1 MFRNFIGRKSAVPHK
16 KEVPDVSIIIPTY
29 NVEKYIEQCL
39 RSLLAQKY
47 EKFEI
52 ICIDDGSDDHTVAII
67 KKYMNMDGRI
77 RLYELP
83 HCGKAG
89 VMRNFGMEKAEGE
102 YCLFLDGDDFFEPEL
117 VGHTLKRIREDQS
130 DICLFDARLYY
141 EKSGNFIDAGH
152 MLKKEYVPQ
161 TVPFEGK
168 KYPYVFN
175 ISTGC
180 PWTKLYRKSFIK
192 EHNLQF
198 METHRSNDLY
208 FVCVSLALAKR
219 ITVLEEKLVN
229 YRKSSGSLQANN
241 ASSPWDW
248 YEALKAVKKKLT
260 ELGIYQEVEASYKN
274 YVLDVSFYNLESM
287 GNAEVFSAVY
297 EKLQKEVFQEFGM
310 ENLKKEEINSWNEK
324 KYEQYLQLKADTEK
338 EYLFY
343 KLKDLKK
350 ENQYWMERARKAEQ
364 DTKSNI
370 VYITVRN
377 IWIMVRRILRK
388 KSN

>member
-1 MFRNFIGRKSAVPHK
+1 MQHE
-16 KEVPDVSIIIPTY
+16 KEIPDVSIIIPTY

-39 RSLLAQKY
+39 KSLFAQKY
-47 EKFEI
+47 KNFEI
-52 ICIDDGSDDHTVAII
+52 ICVDDGSDDQTVFII
-67 KKYMNMDGRI
+67 KKYMRLNKRI

-89 VMRNFGMEKAEGE
+89 IMRNLGIEKAKGE

-117 VGHTLKRIREDQS
+117 VGDTLKRIREDKS

-161 TVPFEGK
+161 KIPFEGK
-168 KYPYVFN
+168 SFPYIFN

-180 PWTKLYRKSFIK
+180 PWTKLYRKNFIK
-192 EHNLQF
+192 ENNLQF

-208 FVCVSLALAKR
+208 FVCISLAMAKR
-219 ITVLEEKLVN
+219 VTILEEKLVN

-241 ASSPWDW
+241 ANSPWDW
-248 YEALKAVKKKLT
+248 YEALKAVRTKLM
-260 ELGIYQEVEASYKN
+260 ELGIYEDVEYSYKN

-287 GNAEVFSAVY
+287 GNAQVFSMVY
-297 EKLQKEVFQEFGM
+297 EKIKKEIFKELGM
-310 ENLKKEEINSWNEK
+310 EELKKEEINSWNEK
-324 KYEQYLQLKADTEK
+324 YYEQYLQLKASGEK

-343 KLKDLKK
+343 RIKELKK

-364 DTKSNI
+364 DTKNNI
-370 VYITVRN
+370 IYITARN
-377 IWIMVRRILRK
+377 IWIMARRILRK
-388 KSN
+388 KGN

>member
-1 MFRNFIGRKSAVPHK
+1 MQHE
-16 KEVPDVSIIIPTY
+16 KEIPDVSIIIPTY

-39 RSLLAQKY
+39 KSLFAQKY
-47 EKFEI
+47 KNFEI
-52 ICIDDGSDDHTVAII
+52 ICVDDGSDDQTVFII
-67 KKYMNMDGRI
+67 KKYMRLNKRI

-89 VMRNFGMEKAEGE
+89 IMRNLGIEKAEGE

-117 VGHTLKRIREDQS
+117 VGDTLKRIREDKS

-161 TVPFEGK
+161 KIPFEGK
-168 KYPYVFN
+168 SFPYIFN

-180 PWTKLYRKSFIK
+180 PWTKLYRKNFIK
-192 EHNLQF
+192 ENNLQF

-208 FVCVSLALAKR
+208 FVCISLAMAKR
-219 ITVLEEKLVN
+219 VTILEEKLVN

-241 ASSPWDW
+241 ANSPWDW
-248 YEALKAVKKKLT
+248 YEALKAVRTKLM
-260 ELGIYQEVEASYKN
+260 ELGIYEDVEYSYKN

-287 GNAEVFSAVY
+287 GNAQVFSMVY
-297 EKLQKEVFQEFGM
+297 EKIKKEIFKELGM
-310 ENLKKEEINSWNEK
+310 EELKKEEINSWNEK
-324 KYEQYLQLKADTEK
+324 YYEQYLQLKASGEK

-343 KLKDLKK
+343 RIKELKK
-350 ENQYWMERARKAEQ
+350 KI
-364 DTKSNI
+364 NI
-370 VYITVRN
+370 GWRGQGKQN
-377 IWIMVRRILRK
+377 RILK
-388 KSN
+388 IILYILQPGIYGLWLEEY